1 MPPIQRI
8 RSIFE
13 AEDRSGRATNSY
25 VRNIERAEKATG
37 KARRSTGKRGSRI
50 SSIPEVEKTL
60 SNQMRNIQKTF
71 EKESSLP
78 KNRFQESSLKMEREQ
93 QRRFQRINEQ
103 QSTKSLES
111 LRGPSSVSKNLAQ
124 AKKGTSQFTN
134 QIKGSAKL
142 WLDSVRRSA
151 KVSQEASRR
160 ANSISS
166 EGRKKEFAKL
176 KQGIS
181 NIPQVIDRL
190 DKAIEGKSL
199 SKSTG
204 ALRKKASGVGGDAI
218 RRVTDSVKGIS
229 SGVSKASSNFTRGA
243 SKAGKLIS
251 DGSLALE
258 KGVQTGAEKF
268 YSRII
273 EAGRQFSQA
282 VKAREAAQRN
292 TGVAAPSQ
300 IRPPASMEQLGFDQ
314 QASRQQQA
322 FAQTQAKTDLAQKLR
337 NVSLVND
344 RDTKLGK
351 IRYQRDLSQDM
362 DRLRATQREELKGA
376 EKGTKRDLKNMHKAQ
391 IADQKFSDKERLI
404 NFDHEKRI
412 NKERL
417 LNTQKRQKLDLDNGH
432 KLARNELANQQKVER
447 QRIAGLHKEAQTRE
461 LQRQRD
467 TQQKMRDTQRSDQQ
481 RQRTAQREEQRAQRA
496 RQKAAKP
503 AGGSRGGGAMGG
515 FAGMKQ
521 GGVFENLSSGTQGL
535 MTAMSLAEG
544 NVMGLAFSLIFLQFA
559 SNKTLAVMNALIG
572 TVVLLPGYAIAGAL
586 AMGKE
591 FDRTGREIAG
601 MTQNWDD
608 NRQSTLEAIGMAQQY
623 GGEIEENHK
632 ALQELARGGYRD
644 VTAEDAKALQS
655 IALLT
660 GESISSVAA
669 KFVDMKKDAKPFFQL
684 LADSRLGDKTL
695 WDAMPEKYGDSVEEF
710 FKKFKSGE
718 ITQEDFIK
726 GSEIL
731 GRVAGETG
739 NKLDKS
745 FGGLDRL
752 MEKFAGDIAKAKFGL
767 FEMIEPGAIRFFEGL
782 RDIFDDFSGSLQS
795 AAPMITMFAIA
806 VGDFL
811 VSAVQR
817 GVSMVK
823 SLISFVGGL
832 AGRFKEFID
841 MLISAKP
848 EIDFDISDLVGDKM
862 NAKLNAIKDRIV
874 EAIKNGTD
882 GWGLALAGAFWL
894 ATGWKK
900 TFKGAFALLALA
912 FFGDDLAAFFF
923 TEEQREAVLAK
934 LKEKV
939 ASWGDDMGFIMAGFL
954 ITSLTK
960 GITRKFALGV
970 LAAHMTK
977 EIFGAIT
984 DGLVI
989 SQDDP
994 ELKAKT
1000 ETIAN
1005 AVENAASAA
1014 IFAKFM
1020 GKSAFVVG
1028 LAAAIAGGISLAAG
1042 AITENDPAI
1051 MPAMDGLAIGVGVTL
1066 AAALG
1071 PGIAAKA
1078 GAMATSIGSAIK
1090 GAFVTVGTKA
1100 GMVALAPLKAL
1111 TGMVTGIGIS
1121 IGTAISA
1128 KAAVWS
1134 ASMATGIGGAFK
1146 GAFTR
1151 IGIISGLIL
1160 AAPLKALTGMVSGV
1174 GFSIGSAIT
1183 NSAVPWTKS
1192 FSTKMGSIIKGSF
1205 VAVGTKAGIIMSVPL
1220 KALSGMV
1227 AGMGFTIGSTIVSNS
1242 ALWIKSF
1249 STKMGLILA
1258 ASYARIAVASGVV
1271 FGPMISAISALWS
1284 GITVTFLRGIAIFA
1298 LSSAAAALAI
1308 AAIIAGIFVITRKLW
1323 EGSSENLAFKE
1334 GFRTDMSE
1342 TVRGMAEEWVLTH
1355 EEVMPGMI
1363 QALKLSGNML
1373 HRAFTANITHP
1384 LQQAITFGTI
1394 GTKRAFYNFK
1404 KVIID
1409 AWNSIIGKFSGIPSD
1424 APLGIGAIASK
1435 IKGLKI
1441 SRGSGS
1447 KDTSSSSIMAS
1458 GDYQSLLRRQAEDLK
1473 LLSAESTLIGYGRDP
1488 KLRESFAAIL
1498 DSLKDP
1504 ITGPDGE
1511 IGGKSTRP
1519 SILNPSQSV
1528 IDEVVS
1534 GISLQGIFDSIA
1546 DILPDFESDI
1556 PIPGGEPGSGNTVYE
1571 DWLKRHQ
1578 LSQQADRAINP
1589 NWNSAGAVSGDPI
1602 SYSQPS
1608 APTYNININLPDG
1621 STIITQD
1628 AIDHIVNEVGGQMN
1642 DQVFRSGGSYLP
1654 PVGSQ
1659 S

>member
-8 RSIFE
+8 RAIFE
-13 AEDRSGRATNSY
+13 AEDRSGRAANSY
-25 VRNIERAEKATG
+25 TRNISRVENATKRLGDRARGAVGMPRSVRAGDLAQPAG
-37 KARRSTGKRGSRI
+37 KFG
-50 SSIPEVEKTL
+50 
-60 SNQMRNIQKTF
+60 
-71 EKESSLP
+71 
-78 KNRFQESSLKMEREQ
+78 NRFRDPQSGAFMGKKAAEELSRQMTQ
-93 QRRFQRINEQ
+93 QIRKQNP
-103 QSTKSLES
+103 S
-111 LRGPSSVSKNLAQ
+111 LRKMASGP
-124 AKKGTSQFTN
+124 
-134 QIKGSAKL
+134 
-142 WLDSVRRSA
+142 
-151 KVSQEASRR
+151 
-160 ANSISS
+160 
-166 EGRKKEFAKL
+166 
-176 KQGIS
+176 
-181 NIPQVIDRL
+181 
-190 DKAIEGKSL
+190 L
-199 SKSTG
+199 SKANQSITDG
-204 ALRKKASGVGGDAI
+204 A
-218 RRVTDSVKGIS
+218 T
-229 SGVSKASSNFTRGA
+229 
-243 SKAGKLIS
+243 
-251 DGSLALE
+251 ALE
-258 KGVQTGAEKF
+258 KGVQTGADKF
-268 YSRII
+268 YRRII
-273 EAGRQFSQA
+273 EAGRQFGQA
-282 VKAREAAQRN
+282 VKAREAARRN
-292 TGVAAPSQ
+292 TGMAATPQ
-300 IRPPASMEQLGFDQ
+300 MQAPASMEQLGFDQ
-314 QASRQQQA
+314 QKLRQQQA
-322 FAQTQAKTDLAQKLR
+322 FQQTQNKSDLAQKLR
-337 NVSLVND
+337 NASLVND
-344 RDTKLGK
+344 RNTKLSKLGF
-351 IRYQRDLSQDM
+351 QRELSQDM
-362 DRLRATQREELKGA
+362 DRLRGVQREELKGA
-376 EKGTKRDLKNMHKAQ
+376 KKGAKRAIRDDHKAQ

-404 NFDHEKRI
+404 NFDHEKRL

-461 LQRQRD
+461 LQRQRGV
-467 TQQKMRDTQRSDQQ
+467 QQQMKDTQRSDQQ
-481 RQRTAQREEQRAQRA
+481 RQRTAQREERRAQRA
-496 RQKAAKP
+496 RQKAAAP
-503 AGGSRGGGAMGG
+503 AGGGRGGAMGG

-521 GGVFENLSSGTQGL
+521 GGVFENISSGTQGL

-572 TVVLLPGYAIAGAL
+572 TLVLLPGYAIAGAL

-684 LADSRLGDKTL
+684 LEDSRLGDKTL
-695 WDAMPEKYGDSVEEF
+695 WDAMPEKYGDSVEDF

-739 NKLDKS
+739 SKLDKS

-841 MLISAKP
+841 ILISAKP
-848 EIDFDISDLVGDKM
+848 ELDFDISDIVGEKM
-862 NAKLNAIKDRIV
+862 NAKLNALKDRIV
-874 EAIKNGTD
+874 EGILNGTD
-882 GWGLALAGAFWL
+882 GWGLALAGAFWA

-900 TFKGAFALLALA
+900 TFKGAFAIAALA
-912 FFGDDLAAFFF
+912 FFGDDLAKFFF
-923 TEEQREAVLAK
+923 TDEQRAAVEAK
-934 LKEKV
+934 LKEKI
-939 ASWGDDMGFIMAGFL
+939 ASWGDDLGFLVAGFL
-954 ITSLTK
+954 ITSLTS

-977 EIFGAIT
+977 EILGAIT

-994 ELKAKT
+994 ALAAKT

-1014 IFAKFM
+1014 ILAKFT
-1020 GKSAFVVG
+1020 GGSAFVTG
-1028 LAAAIAGGISLAAG
+1028 LSAAIAGGISLAAG
-1042 AITENDPAI
+1042 AITENDPKI
-1051 MPAMDGLAIGVGVTL
+1051 MPAMDTLAIGVGVTL
-1066 AAALG
+1066 ASLLG
-1071 PGIAAKA
+1071 PGMSKKA
-1078 GAMATSIGSAIK
+1078 GAMATGIGSAIK
-1090 GAFVTVGTKA
+1090 GAFVKVGTTA
-1100 GMVALAPLKAL
+1100 GMILTAPLRAL
-1111 TGMVTGIGIS
+1111 TGMITGIGFS
-1121 IGTAISA
+1121 IGSAISE

-1134 ASMATGIGGAFK
+1134 TSMATSIGGAFK
-1146 GAFTR
+1146 GAFTK
-1151 IGIISGLIL
+1151 IGAISGIILT
-1160 AAPLKALTGMVSGV
+1160 APLKALTGMVSGV

-1183 NSAVPWTKS
+1183 NSAVPWITS
-1192 FSTKMGSIIKGSF
+1192 FSTKMGDIIKGSF
-1205 VAVGTKAGIIMSVPL
+1205 VKVGTKAGMIMSVPL

-1227 AGMGFTIGSTIVSNS
+1227 TGMGFSMGSTIVNNS
-1242 ALWIKSF
+1242 TLWIKSF

-1298 LSSAAAALAI
+1298 LSSAAASLAI

-1384 LQQAITFGTI
+1384 LQQAILFGTI
-1394 GTKRAFYNFK
+1394 GTKRHFYNFK
-1404 KVIID
+1404 KVLVD
-1409 AWNSIIGKFSGIPSD
+1409 AWNSLISNFDKIPSD

-1441 SRGSGS
+1441 SRGKGS
-1447 KDTSSSSIMAS
+1447 KSITESSIKAS

-1488 KLRESFAAIL
+1488 KLREQFAAIL

-1504 ITGPDGE
+1504 VTGPDAE
-1511 IGGKSTRP
+1511 GGVPTRP

-1546 DILPDFESDI
+1546 DILPDFESSN
-1556 PIPGGEPGSGNTVYE
+1556 IPGLGSGSPDSTPF
-1571 DWLKRHQ
+1571 
-1578 LSQQADRAINP
+1578 SPATPNP
-1589 NWNSAGAVSGDPI
+1589 IASGE
-1602 SYSQPS
+1602 SYQDYSNRYQSGLLPS
-1608 APTYNININLPDG
+1608 GSPVNPTYNINIHLPEG
-1621 STIITQD
+1621 AMIYTQD
-1628 AIDHIVNEVGGQMN
+1628 AIDQITNEVAGNMNNQMY
-1642 DQVFRSGGSYLP
+1642 RSGGSYLP

>member
-8 RSIFE
+8 RAIFE
-13 AEDRSGRATNSY
+13 AEDRSGRAANSY
-25 VRNIERAEKATG
+25 TRNISRVENATKRLGDRARGAVGMPRSVRAGDLAQPAG
-37 KARRSTGKRGSRI
+37 KFG
-50 SSIPEVEKTL
+50 
-60 SNQMRNIQKTF
+60 
-71 EKESSLP
+71 
-78 KNRFQESSLKMEREQ
+78 NRFRDPQSGAFMGKKAAEELSRQMTQ
-93 QRRFQRINEQ
+93 QIRKQNP
-103 QSTKSLES
+103 S
-111 LRGPSSVSKNLAQ
+111 LRKMAGGP
-124 AKKGTSQFTN
+124 
-134 QIKGSAKL
+134 
-142 WLDSVRRSA
+142 
-151 KVSQEASRR
+151 
-160 ANSISS
+160 
-166 EGRKKEFAKL
+166 
-176 KQGIS
+176 
-181 NIPQVIDRL
+181 
-190 DKAIEGKSL
+190 L
-199 SKSTG
+199 SKANQSITDG
-204 ALRKKASGVGGDAI
+204 A
-218 RRVTDSVKGIS
+218 T
-229 SGVSKASSNFTRGA
+229 
-243 SKAGKLIS
+243 
-251 DGSLALE
+251 ALE
-258 KGVQTGAEKF
+258 KGVQTGADKF
-268 YSRII
+268 YRRII
-273 EAGRQFSQA
+273 EAGRQFGQA
-282 VKAREAAQRN
+282 VKAREAARRN
-292 TGVAAPSQ
+292 TGMAATPQ
-300 IRPPASMEQLGFDQ
+300 MQAPVSMEQLGFDQ
-314 QASRQQQA
+314 QKLRQQQA
-322 FAQTQAKTDLAQKLR
+322 FQQTQNKSDLAQKLR
-337 NVSLVND
+337 NASLVND
-344 RDTKLGK
+344 RNTKLSKLGF
-351 IRYQRDLSQDM
+351 QRELSQDM
-362 DRLRATQREELKGA
+362 DRLRGVQREELKGA
-376 EKGTKRDLKNMHKAQ
+376 KKGAKRAIRDDHKAQ

-404 NFDHEKRI
+404 NFDHEKRL

-461 LQRQRD
+461 LQRQRGV
-467 TQQKMRDTQRSDQQ
+467 QQQMKDTQRSDQQ
-481 RQRTAQREEQRAQRA
+481 RQRTAQREERRAQRA
-496 RQKAAKP
+496 RQKAAAP
-503 AGGSRGGGAMGG
+503 AGGGRGGGAMGG

-572 TVVLLPGYAIAGAL
+572 TLVLLPGYAIAGAL

-684 LADSRLGDKTL
+684 LEDSRLGDKTL
-695 WDAMPEKYGDSVEEF
+695 WDAMPEKYGDSVEDF

-841 MLISAKP
+841 ILISAKP
-848 EIDFDISDLVGDKM
+848 ELDFDISDIVGEKM
-862 NAKLNAIKDRIV
+862 NAKLNALKDRIV
-874 EAIKNGTD
+874 EGILNGTD
-882 GWGLALAGAFWL
+882 GWGLALAGAFWA

-900 TFKGAFALLALA
+900 TFKGAFAIAALA
-912 FFGDDLAAFFF
+912 FFGDDLAKFFF
-923 TEEQREAVLAK
+923 TDEQRAAVEAK
-934 LKEKV
+934 LKEKI
-939 ASWGDDMGFIMAGFL
+939 ASWGDDLGFLVAGFL
-954 ITSLTK
+954 ITSLTS

-977 EIFGAIT
+977 EILGAIT

-994 ELKAKT
+994 ALKEKT

-1020 GKSAFVVG
+1020 GKSAFVTG

-1066 AAALG
+1066 AAAFG
-1071 PGIAAKA
+1071 PSIAAKTGEIA
-1078 GAMATSIGSAIK
+1078 KGIGSAIK

-1205 VAVGTKAGIIMSVPL
+1205 VAVGTKAGMVMSVPL

-1258 ASYARIAVASGVV
+1258 ASYAQIAVGAGVV
-1271 FGPMISAISALWS
+1271 FGPMLTAIKALWT
-1284 GITVTFLRGIAIFA
+1284 GVTLTFLRGIAIFA

-1323 EGSSENLAFKE
+1323 EGSSENLAFKD

-1342 TVRGMAEEWVLTH
+1342 TVRGMAEEWVLSSRRGYAWNDSST
-1355 EEVMPGMI
+1355 
-1363 QALKLSGNML
+1363 
-1373 HRAFTANITHP
+1373 
-1384 LQQAITFGTI
+1384 QAI
-1394 GTKRAFYNFK
+1394 R
-1404 KVIID
+1404 
-1409 AWNSIIGKFSGIPSD
+1409 
-1424 APLGIGAIASK
+1424 
-1435 IKGLKI
+1435 
-1441 SRGSGS
+1441 
-1447 KDTSSSSIMAS
+1447 
-1458 GDYQSLLRRQAEDLK
+1458 
-1473 LLSAESTLIGYGRDP
+1473 
-1488 KLRESFAAIL
+1488 
-1498 DSLKDP
+1498 
-1504 ITGPDGE
+1504 
-1511 IGGKSTRP
+1511 
-1519 SILNPSQSV
+1519 
-1528 IDEVVS
+1528 
-1534 GISLQGIFDSIA
+1534 
-1546 DILPDFESDI
+1546 
-1556 PIPGGEPGSGNTVYE
+1556 
-1571 DWLKRHQ
+1571 
-1578 LSQQADRAINP
+1578 
-1589 NWNSAGAVSGDPI
+1589 
-1602 SYSQPS
+1602 
-1608 APTYNININLPDG
+1608 
-1621 STIITQD
+1621 
-1628 AIDHIVNEVGGQMN
+1628 
-1642 DQVFRSGGSYLP
+1642 
-1654 PVGSQ
+1654 
-1659 S
+1659 

>member
-37 KARRSTGKRGSRI
+37 KAQRSTGKRGS
-50 SSIPEVEKTL
+50 SIPQVEKTL

-124 AKKGTSQFTN
+124 AKKETSQFTN
-134 QIKGSAKL
+134 QVKGSAKI
-142 WLDSVRRSA
+142 WLDSVRNSA
-151 KVSQEASRR
+151 KVSQGRTRELTRGITRVNKSI
-160 ANSISS
+160 ANSAIT
-166 EGRKKEFAKL
+166 L
-176 KQGIS
+176 K
-181 NIPQVIDRL
+181 
-190 DKAIEGKSL
+190 
-199 SKSTG
+199 
-204 ALRKKASGVGGDAI
+204 
-218 RRVTDSVKGIS
+218 
-229 SGVSKASSNFTRGA
+229 
-243 SKAGKLIS
+243 
-251 DGSLALE
+251 
-258 KGVQTGAEKF
+258 KGVQSGADKF
-268 YSRII
+268 FTRVT
-273 EAGRQFSQA
+273 EAGRQFGQA
-282 VKAREAAQRN
+282 VKAREAARGN
-292 TGVAAPSQ
+292 TGMSASPQMQA
-300 IRPPASMEQLGFDQ
+300 PASMEQLGFDQ

-322 FAQTQAKTDLAQKLR
+322 FAQTRAKTDLAQKLR

-344 RDTKLGK
+344 RDTKLSKLGF
-351 IRYQRDLSQDM
+351 QRELSQDM
-362 DRLRATQREELKGA
+362 DRLREVQREELKDA
-376 EKGTKRDLKNMHKAQ
+376 KKGTKRAIRDDHKAQ
-391 IADQKFSDKERLI
+391 IADQKFSDKERLV
-404 NFDHEKRI
+404 NFDHEKRL

-461 LQRQRD
+461 LQRQRGV
-467 TQQKMRDTQRSDQQ
+467 QQQMKDTQRSDQQ
-481 RQRTAQREEQRAQRA
+481 RQRTAQREERRAQRA
-496 RQKAAKP
+496 RQKAAAP
-503 AGGSRGGGAMGG
+503 AGGGRGGGAMGG

-521 GGVFENLSSGTQGL
+521 GGVFENISSGTQGL

-572 TVVLLPGYAIAGAL
+572 TLVLLPGYAIAGAL

-591 FDRTGREIAG
+591 LDRTGREIAG
-601 MTQNWDD
+601 ITQNWDD
-608 NRQSTLEAIGMAQQY
+608 SRQSTLEAIGMVQEY

-644 VTAEDAKALQS
+644 VTAEDAKALQG

-684 LADSRLGDKTL
+684 LEDSRLGDKTL

-739 NKLDKS
+739 DKLDKS

-782 RDIFDDFSGSLQS
+782 RDIFNEFSGALEDAS
-795 AAPMITMFAIA
+795 PWITLFAIA
-806 VGDFL
+806 VGDFM
-811 VSAVQR
+811 VSRIQK

-841 MLISAKP
+841 ILISAKP
-848 EIDFDISDLVGDKM
+848 EMDFDISDLVGDKM
-862 NAKLNAIKDRIV
+862 NEKLNAMKDRIV

-912 FFGDDLAAFFF
+912 FFGDDLAKHFF
-923 TEEQREAVLAK
+923 TDEQRAAVIAK
-934 LKEKV
+934 LKEKIS
-939 ASWGDDMGFIMAGFL
+939 SWGDDMGYLMAGFL
-954 ITSLTK
+954 ITALTS

-977 EIFGAIT
+977 ELLGAIT

-994 ELKAKT
+994 ALKAKT

-1020 GKSAFVVG
+1020 GKSAFVTG

-1042 AITENDPAI
+1042 AITENDPKI

-1071 PGIAAKA
+1071 PGIAAKV
-1078 GAMATSIGSAIK
+1078 GAMAKGIGSALK

-1100 GMVALAPLKAL
+1100 GMVAVAPLKAL
-1111 TGMVTGIGIS
+1111 V
-1121 IGTAISA
+1121 
-1128 KAAVWS
+1128 
-1134 ASMATGIGGAFK
+1134 
-1146 GAFTR
+1146 
-1151 IGIISGLIL
+1151 
-1160 AAPLKALTGMVSGV
+1160 GMVSGI
-1174 GFSIGSAIT
+1174 GFSIGSAI
-1183 NSAVPWTKS
+1183 SAKAAIWTAS
-1192 FSTKMGSIIKGSF
+1192 ISTK
-1205 VAVGTKAGIIMSVPL
+1205 VGV
-1220 KALSGMV
+1220 
-1227 AGMGFTIGSTIVSNS
+1227 
-1242 ALWIKSF
+1242 
-1249 STKMGLILA
+1249 ILA
-1258 ASYARIAVASGVV
+1258 ASFARIAAVTGVI
-1271 FGPMISAISALWS
+1271 FGPFLAAIQAFWL
-1284 GITVTFLRGIAIFA
+1284 GTGLTFLRSIAKFA
-1298 LSSAAAALAI
+1298 LFAAPIALAF
-1308 AAIIAGIFVITRKLW
+1308 AAIIGGIFVVTQKLW
-1323 EGSSENLAFKE
+1323 ENSKEKEEFQQSFRDNSSE
-1334 GFRTDMSE
+1334 TI
-1342 TVRGMAEEWVLTH
+1342 RGMAEEWIKTNELVL
-1355 EEVMPGMI
+1355 PGMLRGFALMGSNLFQAFLQHVVHNTQRAVTI
-1363 QALKLSGNML
+1363 WREQFTRAIANAGIEIAKKWNKIVGMFSGMPDDTPILGGMAKQIKQMKIGGIGSTQGVTMSAIKAGSDYQALLSRQRNE
-1373 HRAFTANITHP
+1373 
-1384 LQQAITFGTI
+1384 LQKARDEYALI
-1394 GTKRAFYNFK
+1394 G
-1404 KVIID
+1404 
-1409 AWNSIIGKFSGIPSD
+1409 SGINPEL
-1424 APLGIGAIASK
+1424 AK
-1435 IKGLKI
+1435 E
-1441 SRGSGS
+1441 
-1447 KDTSSSSIMAS
+1447 
-1458 GDYQSLLRRQAEDLK
+1458 YRQILND
-1473 LLSAESTLIGYGRDP
+1473 
-1488 KLRESFAAIL
+1488 FA
-1498 DSLKDP
+1498 DP
-1504 ITGPDGE
+1504 IRGE
-1511 IGGKSTRP
+1511 NEGASTAT

-1528 IDEVVS
+1528 IAGALSD
-1534 GISLQGIFDSIA
+1534 INIQGIFDSIA
-1546 DILPDFESDI
+1546 DMLPDFESSI
-1556 PIPGGEPGSGNTVYE
+1556 IPGLGPDSSDSTPYS
-1571 DWLKRHQ
+1571 RPT
-1578 LSQQADRAINP
+1578 P
-1589 NWNSAGAVSGDPI
+1589 NPI
-1602 SYSQPS
+1602 SPGESFQDYSNRYQSGVLPS
-1608 APTYNININLPDG
+1608 GAPVNPVYNINIHIPDG